1 MKSDAG
7 KNDSIWT
14 ITADIPPRP
23 PIAGDDHASVL
34 VVGAGIA
41 GLTTAYIAAKEGK
54 SVIVLDD
61 GPIWGGET
69 GRTTAHLSNAL
80 DDRYFEDIADALD
93 GVEEWL
99 LTGPGTAKSEMAR
112 HVGQHRPGLQ
122 RRLCGLETSDHPSAV
137 ELVDQARWAFAS
149 IGRPPAPATGARP

>member
-14 ITADIPPRP
+14 ITADVAPRP
-23 PIAGDDHASVL
+23 PIAADDHASVV

-61 GPIWGGET
+61 GPIGGGES

-80 DDRYFEDIADALD
+80 DDRYFKLE
-93 GVEEWL
+93 
-99 LTGPGTAKSEMAR
+99 
-112 HVGQHRPGLQ
+112 
-122 RRLCGLETSDHPSAV
+122 RLHGE
-137 ELVDQARWAFAS
+137 R
-149 IGRPPAPATGARP
+149 GARLAAASHTAAIDKIEEIVMAERIECEFTRL